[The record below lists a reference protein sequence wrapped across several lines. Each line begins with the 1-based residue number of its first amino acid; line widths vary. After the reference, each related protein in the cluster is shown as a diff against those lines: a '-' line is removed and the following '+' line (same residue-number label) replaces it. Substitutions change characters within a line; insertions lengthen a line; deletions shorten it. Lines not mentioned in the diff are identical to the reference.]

1 MSTAF
6 VSRTRAPQSDE
17 QKKISALAIK
27 INKNRRKLQK
37 SGPVVVV
44 FKAA

>member
-6 VSRTRAPQSDE
+6 ASRTRAPQTEE

-27 INKNRRKLQK
+27 INKQRRLSQR

-44 FKAA
+44 FKSA